1 MPEVE
6 ALAHNLKYIRKKVLK
21 LSQEDFAAYCGIS
34 TETLSILECEKGDPR
49 LSTIQKIA
57 AYLDCDVI
65 KLLTKGDDEN

>member
-6 ALAHNLKYIRKKVLK
+6 ALAHNLKHIRKKVLK